1 MSQTGQII
9 AWFAFFGLVLVA
21 RLLLTRPARR
31 ILGPHVRRL
40 ADWALEHL
48 NRPEEL
54 DPEDEELMII
64 RRRQRLEAHIE
75 RLRRILATDQT
86 MSATRQAGN
95 RLAYA
100 WLQRELER
108 TPLLVPTMVPT
119 RSVSLVDYDS
129 RRGSSVEILEVGGWR

>member
-1 MSQTGQII
+1 MGQD
-9 AWFAFFGLVLVA
+9 AQVVGWLTFFSLVLVV
-21 RLLLTRPARR
+21 RLLTTPPALR
-31 ILGPHVRRL
+31 ILGPYFRRL

-54 DPEDEELMII
+54 DPEIEELMII
-64 RRRQRLEAHIE
+64 RRRQQLETHIE
-75 RLRRILATDQT
+75 RLRRILATDMR

-100 WLQRELER
+100 WLIKELER

-119 RSVSLVDYDS
+119 RSVSLINYDA

>member
-31 ILGPHVRRL
+31 VLGPHVRRL

>member
-1 MSQTGQII
+1 MSQSGQII

-21 RLLLTRPARR
+21 RLLLTRPAQRV
-31 ILGPHVRRL
+31 LGPYLRRL
-40 ADWALEHL
+40 ADWGLEHL

-54 DPEDEELMII
+54 DPEVEELMIV
-64 RRRQRLEAHIE
+64 RRRQQLEGHID
-75 RLRRILATDQT
+75 RLRRILATDGT

-108 TPLLVPTMVPT
+108 TPLLMPTMVPT
-119 RSVSLVDYDS
+119 RSVNLVNYDS

>member
-1 MSQTGQII
+1 MDQTGQVIG
-9 AWFAFFGLVLVA
+9 WFTFFGLVLVA
-21 RLLLTRPARR
+21 RLLTTRPALR
-31 ILGPHVRRL
+31 ILGPHLRRL
-40 ADWALEHL
+40 AEWGVEQL

-54 DPEDEELMII
+54 DPEVEELMVV
-64 RRRQRLEAHIE
+64 RRRQQLEGHID
-75 RLRRILATDQT
+75 RLRRILATDST

-100 WLQRELER
+100 WLLRELER

-119 RSVSLVDYDS
+119 RTVNVVDYDV